1 MVYIMFYQF
10 GEKLNKIELDN
21 ICDDCIV
28 AGYVKCAELEQF
40 YNRFGFSHSTVD
52 SCKQANTHFRSGVEV
67 YDDYTFTQLRI
78 TNSFDTGSKD
88 DCVALYIKKNMLIVV
103 EVDDHDGSSREKFLC
118 ALEKYSPQNITL
130 QKLIYSFLD
139 TLVGDDM
146 KIIEDTGIIINKLE
160 ELVLKDKANENFN
173 LQLLQLKKE
182 LHNIHNYY
190 EQLVDI
196 SEALEDNEND
206 IFDNEDLRYISNYTN
221 KVIRMR
227 EDIRSLSSAVVH
239 LQDAYSSFLELK
251 LNHTMKVFTVIT
263 SIFFPLTVIVGWYGM
278 NFQSMPEFT
287 WKYGYLFVI
296 VLSIF
301 VVALLVIIVKKRK
314 WI

>member
-1 MVYIMFYQF
+1 
-10 GEKLNKIELDN
+10 
-21 ICDDCIV
+21 
-28 AGYVKCAELEQF
+28 
-40 YNRFGFSHSTVD
+40 
-52 SCKQANTHFRSGVEV
+52 
-67 YDDYTFTQLRI
+67 
-78 TNSFDTGSKD
+78 
-88 DCVALYIKKNMLIVV
+88 MLIVV